1 LAIGKKSGERA
12 AERLDEIVGR
22 NVRKDSSSDLLLKQA
37 LLEVDQRTIL
47 DRIMP
52 EFFKLSKTFEQ
63 ADVNIKPSA
72 LFGISL
78 ALAAVGGIGSV
89 WAVNM
94 YVAPI
99 GAILCF
105 SLPWLWLYMKR
116 VGRLKKFAGQLS
128 DAMELVARALRAG

>member
-1 LAIGKKSGERA
+1 MELSTILPLLIGGLVIAAVVFVFLAIGKRSGDRA

-78 ALAAVGGIGSV
+78 A
-89 WAVNM
+89 
-94 YVAPI
+94 
-99 GAILCF
+99 
-105 SLPWLWLYMKR
+105 
-116 VGRLKKFAGQLS
+116 
-128 DAMELVARALRAG
+128 

>member
-1 LAIGKKSGERA
+1 MLAAGTLDPVIGH
-12 AERLDEIVGR
+12 EIVGR

-99 GAILCF
+99 GASPTQNSSRPF
-105 SLPWLWLYMKR
+105 TN
-116 VGRLKKFAGQLS
+116 FARKPAVKS
-128 DAMELVARALRAG
+128 NIP